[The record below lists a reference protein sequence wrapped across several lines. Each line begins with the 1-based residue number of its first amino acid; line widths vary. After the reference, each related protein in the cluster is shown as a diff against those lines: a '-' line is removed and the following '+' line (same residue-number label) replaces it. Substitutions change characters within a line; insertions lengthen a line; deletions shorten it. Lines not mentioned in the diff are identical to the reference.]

1 MLFAILV
8 AGTLLGVVKANGNS
22 SDELIIYPA
31 SIQTPFTFM
40 NAVPDKV
47 RINDGI
53 NLSFLSINP
62 LYFSTG
68 TNYRRQ
74 KKQLKAS
81 EVELSIGRD
90 G

>member
-1 MLFAILV
+1 MKKIMLFAILV

-47 RINDGI
+47 RIND
-53 NLSFLSINP
+53 
-62 LYFSTG
+62 
-68 TNYRRQ
+68 
-74 KKQLKAS
+74 
-81 EVELSIGRD
+81 RD
-90 G
+90 